1 MTKKYRVVETDYAVF
16 GIRVGD
22 IVESVPEDEYNQ
34 HTLDILDTYGRR
46 TPQVIVYNRKGD
58 QQSINVFCLEEIE

>member
-1 MTKKYRVVETDYAVF
+1 MNKKYRVVEVDYAVF

-22 IVESVPEDEYNQ
+22 IVEAVPEDKYNQ
-34 HTLDILDTYGRR
+34 YMIDILDTYGRR

-58 QQSINVFCLEEIE
+58 QQSINAFCLEEIE

>member
-1 MTKKYRVVETDYAVF
+1 MSKKYKVVEPDYAVF

-22 IVESVPEDEYNQ
+22 IVEAVPEDKYNQ
-34 HTLDILDTYGRR
+34 HMIDILDTYGRR

-58 QQSINVFCLEEIE
+58 QQSINAFCLEEIE